1 MFWKKAICPYKK
13 ENCSLKLT
21 VHQLE
26 NKVEELE
33 KEIIS
38 LQIPKP
44 YMLFN
49 EYWVYCLC
57 KQLTTKE
64 KKEWSKNDIS
74 RMYYVN
80 SITCKLIDKFSTY
93 WEVKA
98 YLKWMWVLLS
108 N

>member
-64 KKEWSKNDIS
+64 KKECMKGCRGSCWKSTSNNKRDKE
-74 RMYYVN
+74 YGL
-80 SITCKLIDKFSTY
+80 SIT
-93 WEVKA
+93 
-98 YLKWMWVLLS
+98 M
-108 N
+108 NRPQR